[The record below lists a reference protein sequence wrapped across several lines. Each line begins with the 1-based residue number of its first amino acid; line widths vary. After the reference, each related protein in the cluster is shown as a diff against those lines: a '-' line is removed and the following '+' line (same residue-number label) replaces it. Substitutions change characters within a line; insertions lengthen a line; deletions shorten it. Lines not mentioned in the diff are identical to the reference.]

1 MDNNLPYVA
10 PIKLSREHTPIH
22 PDCLIKN
29 QQQYDYHISMLNFL
43 NSQLD
48 AGFKPKWMITT
59 HLYHPRED
67 YRNVPEMYSFKGG
80 IPKTRWGRKTPLPN
94 KFNRQSSLWDET
106 PKHNYYDK
114 RRNDEFETCSNNEA
128 VKVSILNHLFGIKR
142 GNQTW
147 KIPPMLFFYE
157 KGKVNLQYHIHILI
171 PECKYDS
178 QEDIA
183 YVLNSI
189 VRDKVRCISNWKTID
204 VKPIDN
210 PKAAVSYLNKE
221 TDATHTSLDYQSSTL
236 LT

>member
-1 MDNNLPYVA
+1 MILTHTSNSMKPLISMDNNLPYVA

-94 KFNRQSSLWDET
+94 KFNRHHHYGMRLLNITIMTRGGMMSLRLALIM
-106 PKHNYYDK
+106 KQLK
-114 RRNDEFETCSNNEA
+114 
-128 VKVSILNHLFGIKR
+128 
-142 GNQTW
+142 
-147 KIPPMLFFYE
+147 
-157 KGKVNLQYHIHILI
+157 YH
-171 PECKYDS
+171 S
-178 QEDIA
+178 
-183 YVLNSI
+183 
-189 VRDKVRCISNWKTID
+189 
-204 VKPIDN
+204 
-210 PKAAVSYLNKE
+210 
-221 TDATHTSLDYQSSTL
+221 
-236 LT
+236 